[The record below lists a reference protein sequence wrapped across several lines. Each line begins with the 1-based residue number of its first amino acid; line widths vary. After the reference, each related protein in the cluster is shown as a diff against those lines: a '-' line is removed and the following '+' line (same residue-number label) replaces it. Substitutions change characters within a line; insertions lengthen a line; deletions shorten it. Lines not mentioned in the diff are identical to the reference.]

1 MDNTILA
8 VGSIALDS
16 LQTPNGNRSGL
27 VGGSATYFS
36 IAASRYTTVNAV
48 GVVGSDFPQIGW
60 DLFSQHNI
68 NTENVQVVNGKTFS
82 WGGKYNEDYSTRE
95 TQFTDLGVFETFSP
109 TISSGVNS
117 KYVFL
122 GNIQPGLQSLVKR
135 QVATDAILVLDTM
148 NLWID
153 NNLKEVLDVI
163 SDIDIFLLNDE
174 EALLLTKE
182 RSLRVAGE
190 KLLTMGPKTVI
201 IKQGAHGSTMFNNNQ
216 CIYVPSVPNINV
228 LDPTG
233 AGDSFAGGFVGY
245 LAKHNDDD
253 YFNAIIHGTA
263 IASFTV
269 SGFGVEGLVE
279 SVSSNIVD
287 RVNLIKRMCDE

>member
-135 QVATDAILVLDTM
+135 QVATDTVLVLDTM

-153 NNLKEVLDVI
+153 NNLKEVLEVI
-163 SDIDIFLLNDE
+163 SDIDVFLLNDE

>member
-135 QVATDAILVLDTM
+135 QVATDTILVLDTM

-153 NNLKEVLDVI
+153 NNLKEVLEVI
-163 SDIDIFLLNDE
+163 SDIDVFLLNDE